1 MQFISNS
8 QDILFLALA
17 LCAVWLTAF
26 LAWFLYYAIM
36 SVRQVYQAIRQVK
49 SKIEA
54 VDEIITMVREKISAS
69 TSYLTLIVAG
79 VKKVTELLGGN
90 KKERG
95 KKDKK

>member
-36 SVRQVYQAIRQVK
+36 SVRQLYQAIRQVK

-79 VKKVTELLGGN
+79 VKKVTELLGGDR
-90 KKERG
+90 KERAKKG
-95 KKDKK
+95 KK